1 MIPPTGEHHLQATH
15 YSRTAVVEDPED
27 YLILDDEEEDTPESE
42 RERISLPK
50 IGFPRLSKP
59 RKTHDDGIEDQEQF
73 LEDGFE
79 ITLDGTHTFDWGI
92 RGMDCPDCAM
102 KATRAVNRLPGV
114 ESCRISVSNGSVEIS
129 QDISNGTVSRISS
142 VLSSM
147 GHDPDIGWLKVVG
160 ISPSSL
166 SSRLRVDSTRLR
178 AWLLNVPG
186 ILDVRLE
193 RGRIEIQ
200 KVWIMD
206 SDLRQAADQ
215 KLLEILGPNHR
226 LEPSRESGFRKDQ
239 IQLLSS
245 ILSVPLILIVSFI
258 ETSSAI
264 PSLVPSILA
273 LGGIFFLGQNIFQE
287 AIASL
292 RNRVIGFQVLISL
305 AIIGAVALGEFIE
318 ALLVVALVAFAAHL
332 ENRALTKAR
341 ESMQGG
347 LDRLP
352 RMARIAK
359 KKTSG
364 LSGGERRMMV
374 IQIAN
379 QEPTPS
385 NCSVEE
391 LIPVEALEIG
401 ELVEVRSGE
410 KIPVDG
416 KIVEGSGS
424 IDRAPLTGEPIP
436 VPVKRG
442 DRVEAGLTLT
452 RGPLVIKSEAV
463 GQGTRLSSLI
473 DLVRHY
479 KDQPTRTQSTIERF
493 TLMWTPVVVVVAPV
507 IGFLT
512 HPGSIE
518 QAILTTLLLWVVSC
532 PCSLLLASPVP
543 HAVALT
549 SASSF
554 GLIARGGDILESAA
568 DVQLA
573 LLDKTGTL
581 TTGNPTISGII
592 VVDGETEER
601 VLGIAAGLEERSN
614 HPYAK
619 TILQEAE
626 KRALIPIKMESINDG
641 DAGISGKLD
650 GKKVTIG
657 RADWVT
663 SEGGI
668 IPESLTEALD
678 RSRQAGMGCSV
689 ISVDGSVIALMLFT
703 HDDARFGVGEAIDE
717 LNSHGVRVEILS
729 GDEQKSVEAF
739 AESIGFDPAMC
750 KGGVDPEEKASY
762 VTSKSREAHTMMAGD
777 GFNDA
782 GALAAADIGIA
793 IGSGDQVNLD
803 AADVLMPGE
812 DPRALSRM
820 IVLAKRTRRVVYAN
834 IAISV
839 LVTSLLVISVIMGYR
854 INLAAGIALHEA
866 SALMIILNGMW
877 VSGSETG
884 RLSTLTDLGRE
895 IIQDTKEIWG
905 KITNKEPEDN
915 SATA

>member
-1 MIPPTGEHHLQATH
+1 MIPPTRKHHLQAIHNRRLIMTGD
-15 YSRTAVVEDPED
+15 SED
-27 YLILDDEEEDTPESE
+27 YLFLDEEEEETPKSG
-42 RERISLPK
+42 RDRISLPK

-59 RKTHDDGIEDQEQF
+59 RIENNNVIEDQENPI
-73 LEDGFE
+73 EDGFE
-79 ITLDGTHTFDWGI
+79 ISLDGTYSFDWGI
-92 RGMDCPDCAM
+92 TGMDCPDCAM
-102 KATRAVNRLPGV
+102 KATRAVHRLPGV
-114 ESCRISVSNGSVEIS
+114 KSCRISVADGTVEVS
-129 QDISNGTVSRISS
+129 QDISNGSVSRVSS
-142 VLSSM
+142 VLSSL
-147 GHDPDIGWLKVVG
+147 GHDPDIGWLRVVG
-160 ISPSSL
+160 ISSSSI
-166 SSRLRVDSTRLR
+166 SSRLQVESKGLR
-178 AWLLNVPG
+178 EWLLNVPG
-186 ILDVRLE
+186 VLDVRME
-193 RGRIEIQ
+193 KGRIEIQ
-200 KVWIMD
+200 KVWILD
-206 SDLRQAADQ
+206 SDLRQASDQ
-215 KLLEILGPNHR
+215 KLREILGSDHR

-239 IQLLSS
+239 LQLLSS
-245 ILSVPLILIVSFI
+245 ILSIPLIILVSLL
-258 ETSSAI
+258 EMSSVVPVI
-264 PSLVPSILA
+264 VPSILA
-273 LGGIFFLGQNIFQE
+273 LGGVVFVGQNIFQE

-292 RNRVIGFQVLISL
+292 KNRVVGFQVLISL

-318 ALLVVALVAFAAHL
+318 ALLVVALVAFASHL
-332 ENRALTKAR
+332 ENRALIKAR

-359 KKTSG
+359 KQSSG
-364 LSGGERRMMV
+364 ISSGERRMMV

-416 KIVEGSGS
+416 QIIEGNGA

-436 VPVKRG
+436 VPVKEG

-452 RGPLVIKSEAV
+452 RGPLVIKSEAI

-479 KDQPTRTQSTIERF
+479 KDQPTRTQSTIESF
-493 TLMWTPVVVVVAPV
+493 TLFWTPLVVFAAPI
-507 IGFLT
+507 IGFLA
-512 HPGSIE
+512 HPGSAE

-581 TTGNPTISGII
+581 TTGNPTISSIT
-592 VVDGETEER
+592 VADRETEER
-601 VLGIAAGLEERSN
+601 VLGIAAGLEVRSN
-614 HPYAK
+614 HPYAR
-619 TILQEAE
+619 TILKEAE
-626 KRALIPIKMESINDG
+626 KRNLTPIRIESINDG
-641 DAGISGKLD
+641 EAGVSGQLD
-650 GKKVTIG
+650 GKMVILG
-657 RADWVT
+657 RADWVA
-663 SEGGI
+663 SEGVT
-668 IPESLTEALD
+668 IPDSLVLALEKSRES
-678 RSRQAGMGCSV
+678 GMGSSLL
-689 ISVDGSVIALMLFT
+689 SVDGSAIALMGFA
-703 HDDARFGVGEAIDE
+703 HDDARFGVGEAISE

-729 GDEQKSVEAF
+729 GDEQNSVEAF
-739 AESIGFDPAMC
+739 AKSIGIDPELC
-750 KGGVDPEEKASY
+750 RGGVDPEEKAVY
-762 VTSKSREAHTMMAGD
+762 VTTKSSENRTLMAGD

-782 GALAAADIGIA
+782 GALAAADIGVA
-793 IGSGDQVNLD
+793 VGSGDQVNLD
-803 AADVLMPGE
+803 AADVLIPGE

-820 IVLAKRTRRVVYAN
+820 IGLAKRTRRVVYAN

-839 LVTSLLVISVIMGYR
+839 LVTSMLVISVLLGYR

-877 VSGSETG
+877 VSGSETR
-884 RLSTLTDLGRE
+884 RLSTLADLGRD
-895 IIQDTKEIWG
+895 ILQDAREIWD
-905 KITNKEPEDN
+905 IISNKDPEDN

>member
-479 KDQPTRTQSTIERF
+479 KDQPTRTQTTIERF
-493 TLMWTPVVVVVAPV
+493 TLMWTPVVVIVAPV

>member
-1 MIPPTGEHHLQATH
+1 MIPPTRKHHLQAIHNRRLIMTGD
-15 YSRTAVVEDPED
+15 SED
-27 YLILDDEEEDTPESE
+27 YLFLDEEEEETPKSG
-42 RERISLPK
+42 RDRISLPK

-59 RKTHDDGIEDQEQF
+59 RIENNNVIEDQENPI
-73 LEDGFE
+73 EDGFE
-79 ITLDGTHTFDWGI
+79 ISLDGTYSFDWGI
-92 RGMDCPDCAM
+92 TGMDCPDCAM
-102 KATRAVNRLPGV
+102 KATRAVHRLPGV
-114 ESCRISVSNGSVEIS
+114 KSCRISVADGTVEVS
-129 QDISNGTVSRISS
+129 QDISNGSVSRVSS
-142 VLSSM
+142 VLSSL
-147 GHDPDIGWLKVVG
+147 GHDPDIGWLRVVG
-160 ISPSSL
+160 ISSSSI
-166 SSRLRVDSTRLR
+166 SSRLQVESKGLR
-178 AWLLNVPG
+178 EWLLNVPG
-186 ILDVRLE
+186 VLDVRME
-193 RGRIEIQ
+193 KGRIEIQ
-200 KVWIMD
+200 KVWILD
-206 SDLRQAADQ
+206 SDLRQASDQ
-215 KLLEILGPNHR
+215 KLREILGSDHR

-239 IQLLSS
+239 LQLLSS
-245 ILSVPLILIVSFI
+245 ILSIPLIILVSLL
-258 ETSSAI
+258 EMSSVVPVI
-264 PSLVPSILA
+264 VPSILA
-273 LGGIFFLGQNIFQE
+273 LGGVVFVGQNIFQE

-292 RNRVIGFQVLISL
+292 KNRVVGFQVLISL

-318 ALLVVALVAFAAHL
+318 ALLVVALVAFASHL
-332 ENRALTKAR
+332 ENRALIKAR

-359 KKTSG
+359 KQSSG
-364 LSGGERRMMV
+364 ISSGERRMMV

-416 KIVEGSGS
+416 QIIEGNGA

-436 VPVKRG
+436 VPVKEG

-452 RGPLVIKSEAV
+452 RGPLVIKSEAI

-479 KDQPTRTQSTIERF
+479 KDQPTRTQSTIESF
-493 TLMWTPVVVVVAPV
+493 TLFWTPLVVFAAPI
-507 IGFLT
+507 IGFLA
-512 HPGSIE
+512 HPGSAE

-581 TTGNPTISGII
+581 TTGSPTISSIT
-592 VVDGETEER
+592 VADRETEEI
-601 VLGIAAGLEERSN
+601 VLGIAAGLEVRSN
-614 HPYAK
+614 HPYAR
-619 TILQEAE
+619 TILKEAE
-626 KRALIPIKMESINDG
+626 KRNLTPIRIESINDG
-641 DAGISGKLD
+641 EAGVSGQLD
-650 GKKVTIG
+650 GKMVILG
-657 RADWVT
+657 RADWVA
-663 SEGGI
+663 SEGVT
-668 IPESLTEALD
+668 IPDSLVLALEKSRES
-678 RSRQAGMGCSV
+678 GMGSSLL
-689 ISVDGSVIALMLFT
+689 SVDGSAIALMGFA
-703 HDDARFGVGEAIDE
+703 HDDARFGVSEAISE

-729 GDEQKSVEAF
+729 GDEQNSVEAF
-739 AESIGFDPAMC
+739 AKSIGIDPELC
-750 KGGVDPEEKASY
+750 RGGVDPEEKAVY
-762 VTSKSREAHTMMAGD
+762 VTTKSSENRTLMAGD

-782 GALAAADIGIA
+782 GALAAADIGVA
-793 IGSGDQVNLD
+793 VGSGDQVNLD
-803 AADVLMPGE
+803 AADVLIPGE

-820 IVLAKRTRRVVYAN
+820 IGLAKRTRRVVYAN

-839 LVTSLLVISVIMGYR
+839 LVTSMLVISVLLGYR

-877 VSGSETG
+877 VSGSETR
-884 RLSTLTDLGRE
+884 RLSTLADLGRD
-895 IIQDTKEIWG
+895 ILQDAREIWD
-905 KITNKEPEDN
+905 IISNKDPEDN

>member
-1 MIPPTGEHHLQATH
+1 MIPPTRKHHLQATH
-15 YSRTAVVEDPED
+15 YCRGIVSEDSED
-27 YLILDDEEEDTPESE
+27 YLFLDEEDEEPPKLS

-50 IGFPRLSKP
+50 IGFPRLSKSRIEP
-59 RKTHDDGIEDQEQF
+59 NDEIEDEEQF
-73 LEDGFE
+73 IEDGFE
-79 ITLDGTHTFDWGI
+79 ISLDGTHTFDWGI
-92 RGMDCPDCAM
+92 MGMDCPDCAM
-102 KATRAVNRLPGV
+102 KATRAVHRLPGV
-114 ESCRISVSNGSVEIS
+114 ESCRISVSDGSVEIS
-129 QDISNGTVSRISS
+129 QDISNGTLSRVSS
-142 VLSSM
+142 VLSSL
-147 GHDPDIGWLKVVG
+147 GHSPDIGWLRVVG
-160 ISPSSL
+160 MSSSSL
-166 SSRLRVDSTRLR
+166 SSRLRVDSKELR
-178 AWLLNVPG
+178 EWLLNVPG
-186 ILDVRLE
+186 VLDVRVE
-193 RGRIEIQ
+193 KDRIEIQ
-200 KVWIMD
+200 KVWILD
-206 SDLRQAADQ
+206 SDLRQASDQ
-215 KLLEILGPNHR
+215 KLREILGSNHR
-226 LEPSRESGFRKDQ
+226 LEPSREPGFRKDQ
-239 IQLLSS
+239 LQLLSS
-245 ILSVPLILIVSFI
+245 ILSIPLILLVSFL
-258 ETSSAI
+258 EMSSAI
-264 PSLVPSILA
+264 PTLVPSILA
-273 LGGIFFLGQNIFQE
+273 LGGIIFIGQSIFKE

-292 RNRVIGFQVLISL
+292 NNRVVGFQVLISL
-305 AIIGAVALGEFIE
+305 ATIGAVILGEFIE
-318 ALLVVALVAFAAHL
+318 ALLVVALVAFASHL
-332 ENRALTKAR
+332 ENRALIKAR

-359 KKTSG
+359 QKSSG
-364 LSGGERRMMV
+364 ISGGERRMMV

-416 KIVEGSGS
+416 QIVDGSGS

-436 VPVKRG
+436 APVKEG

-452 RGPLVIKSEAV
+452 RGPLVIKSEAI

-493 TLMWTPVVVVVAPV
+493 TLLWTPLVVFAAPV
-507 IGFLT
+507 IGLLS
-512 HPGSIE
+512 HPGSTE

-554 GLIARGGDILESAA
+554 GLIARGGDVLESAA

-581 TTGNPTISGII
+581 TTGNPTISSII
-592 VVDGETEER
+592 VIEGETEER
-601 VLGIAAGLEERSN
+601 VLGIAAGLEARSN
-614 HPYAK
+614 HPYAR
-619 TILQEAE
+619 TILHEAE
-626 KRALIPIKMESINDG
+626 KRTLSPIKMESINDG
-641 DAGISGKLD
+641 EAGVSGKLD
-650 GKKVTIG
+650 GKKVILG
-657 RADWVT
+657 RADWLASQDVT
-663 SEGGI
+663 
-668 IPESLTEALD
+668 IPDSLVQALE
-678 RSRQAGMGCSV
+678 RSRQAGMGSSLL
-689 ISVDGSVIALMLFT
+689 SVDGFAIALMGFS
-703 HDDARFGVGEAIDE
+703 HDDARFGVSEAINE
-717 LNSHGVRVEILS
+717 LNSHGVKVEILS
-729 GDEQKSVEAF
+729 GDEQNSVEAF
-739 AESIGFDPAMC
+739 AKSIGIDPEMC
-750 KGGVDPEEKASY
+750 KGGVDPEEKALY
-762 VTSKSREAHTMMAGD
+762 VTSRSSEHLTMMAGD

-803 AADVLMPGE
+803 AADVLIPGE

-839 LVTSLLVISVIMGYR
+839 LVTSLLVISVLMGYR

-877 VSGSETG
+877 VSGSETR
-884 RLSTLTDLGRE
+884 RLSTLADLARD
-895 IIQDTKEIWG
+895 IIQDTREIWG
-905 KITNKEPEDN
+905 IITNKEPTDN

>member
-1 MIPPTGEHHLQATH
+1 
-15 YSRTAVVEDPED
+15 VVEDPED

-493 TLMWTPVVVVVAPV
+493 TLMWTPVVVIVAPV

>member
-206 SDLRQAADQ
+206 SNLRQAADQ

-493 TLMWTPVVVVVAPV
+493 TLMWTPVVVIVAPV

-601 VLGIAAGLEERSN
+601 VLGIAAGLEARSN

>member
-479 KDQPTRTQSTIERF
+479 KDQPTRTQTTIERF
-493 TLMWTPVVVVVAPV
+493 TLMWTPVVVIVAPV

-657 RADWVT
+657 RADWVI

>member
-1 MIPPTGEHHLQATH
+1 MIPPTRKHHLQAIHNRRLIMTGD
-15 YSRTAVVEDPED
+15 SED
-27 YLILDDEEEDTPESE
+27 YLFLDEEEEETPKSG
-42 RERISLPK
+42 RDRISLPK

-59 RKTHDDGIEDQEQF
+59 RIENNNVIEDQENPI
-73 LEDGFE
+73 EDGFE
-79 ITLDGTHTFDWGI
+79 ISLDGTYSFDWGI
-92 RGMDCPDCAM
+92 TGMDCPDCAM
-102 KATRAVNRLPGV
+102 KATRAVHRLPGV
-114 ESCRISVSNGSVEIS
+114 KSCRISVADGTVEVS
-129 QDISNGTVSRISS
+129 QDISNGSVSRVSS
-142 VLSSM
+142 VLSSL
-147 GHDPDIGWLKVVG
+147 GHDPDIGWLRVVG
-160 ISPSSL
+160 ISSSSI
-166 SSRLRVDSTRLR
+166 SSRLQVESKGLR
-178 AWLLNVPG
+178 EWLLNVPG
-186 ILDVRLE
+186 VLDVRME
-193 RGRIEIQ
+193 KGRIEIQ
-200 KVWIMD
+200 KVWILD
-206 SDLRQAADQ
+206 SDLRQASDQ
-215 KLLEILGPNHR
+215 KLREILGSDHR

-239 IQLLSS
+239 LQLLSS
-245 ILSVPLILIVSFI
+245 ILSIPLIILVSLL
-258 ETSSAI
+258 EMSSVVPVI
-264 PSLVPSILA
+264 VPSILA
-273 LGGIFFLGQNIFQE
+273 LGGVVFVGQNIFQE

-292 RNRVIGFQVLISL
+292 KNRVVGFQVLISL

-318 ALLVVALVAFAAHL
+318 ALLVVALVAFASHL
-332 ENRALTKAR
+332 ENRALIKAR

-359 KKTSG
+359 KQSSG
-364 LSGGERRMMV
+364 ISSGERRMMV

-416 KIVEGSGS
+416 QIIEGNGA

-436 VPVKRG
+436 VPVKEG

-452 RGPLVIKSEAV
+452 RGPLVIKSEAI

-479 KDQPTRTQSTIERF
+479 KDQPTRTQSTIESF
-493 TLMWTPVVVVVAPV
+493 TLFWTPLVVFAAPI
-507 IGFLT
+507 IGFLA
-512 HPGSIE
+512 HPGSAE

-581 TTGNPTISGII
+581 TTGNPTISSII
-592 VVDGETEER
+592 VADRETEER
-601 VLGIAAGLEERSN
+601 VLGIAAGLEVRSN
-614 HPYAK
+614 HPYAR
-619 TILQEAE
+619 TILKEAE
-626 KRALIPIKMESINDG
+626 KRNLTPIRIESINDG
-641 DAGISGKLD
+641 EAGVSGQLD
-650 GKKVTIG
+650 GKMVILG
-657 RADWVT
+657 RADWVA
-663 SEGGI
+663 SEGVT
-668 IPESLTEALD
+668 IPDSLVLALEKSRES
-678 RSRQAGMGCSV
+678 GMGSSLL
-689 ISVDGSVIALMLFT
+689 SVDGSAIALMGFA
-703 HDDARFGVGEAIDE
+703 HDDARFGVGEAISE

-729 GDEQKSVEAF
+729 GDEQNSVEAF
-739 AESIGFDPAMC
+739 AKSIGIDPELC
-750 KGGVDPEEKASY
+750 RGGVDPEEKAVY
-762 VTSKSREAHTMMAGD
+762 VTTKSSENRTLMAGD

-782 GALAAADIGIA
+782 GALAAADIGVA
-793 IGSGDQVNLD
+793 VGSGDQVNLD
-803 AADVLMPGE
+803 AADVLIPGE

-820 IVLAKRTRRVVYAN
+820 IGLAKRTRRVVYAN

-839 LVTSLLVISVIMGYR
+839 LVTSMLVISVLLGYR

-877 VSGSETG
+877 VSGSETR
-884 RLSTLTDLGRE
+884 RLSTLADLGRD
-895 IIQDTKEIWG
+895 ILQDAREIWD
-905 KITNKEPEDN
+905 IISNKDPEDN